1 MEVLIRMDN
10 FQRFINGYNSINQF
24 LIKKFDL
31 DSKST
36 FGNAIYHSKKHD
48 RVISYYFEELTQF
61 MELRNVL
68 THKSIHQQQ
77 EYVLA
82 QPTDEV
88 VNRITMIYN
97 TLLHPKSIGILFG
110 KEVVC
115 FDATSSLVDVLH
127 SIKKNKHTQFPIFEN
142 NQIIGLLTENG
153 IANWLA
159 EHVDD
164 DIFSLSETSVKEVVM
179 VEENKDDYI
188 LVSDKMS
195 VYEAESLFY
204 KRFKTNNK
212 VLTLIITSK
221 DKPRDVND
229 LVGIV
234 TAWDLPD
241 LRRSL

>member
-1 MEVLIRMDN
+1 MDN
-10 FQRFINGYNSINQF
+10 YQRFINGYNSINQF
-24 LIKKFDL
+24 LIKKYNL
-31 DSKST
+31 DDKST
-36 FGNAIYHSKKHD
+36 FGNAIYQCKKYD
-48 RVISYYFEELTQF
+48 RVISFYFDELTKF
-61 MELRNVL
+61 MDLRNVL
-68 THKSIHQQQ
+68 THSSIHQQK

-82 QPTDEV
+82 QPTNEV
-88 VNRITMIYN
+88 VERITMIYN
-97 TLLHPKSIGILFG
+97 TLLHPKSIGKLFG

-127 SIKKNKHTQFPIFEN
+127 SIKKNKHTHFPVFEN
-142 NQIIGLLTENG
+142 NQLIGLLTENG

-195 VYEAESLFY
+195 VYEAESMFY

-212 VLTLIITSK
+212 VLTLIITK
-221 DKPRDVND
+221 KEKPNHAKD

-241 LRRSL
+241 LRQSL